1 MFIQHVCTYISCRQ
15 KFQHSPPCLKCSLR
29 GFAAVQR
36 VTVAYIVFHFL
47 RCCFDYSRR
56 LLSVQCCLL
65 ALLCCKIR
73 NLRNQIWMCMR
84 VYIYMYTY
92 VSIHIEGREKER
104 KRERESERRACMC
117 IYIYMAFLYY
127 IPSWSILLK
136 YIKLQYYI
144 WVVFVCIYV
153 CMYVCVR
160 VCVCV
165 CAYADVVRVACMTH
179 KDRSSK
185 AQKP

>member
-1 MFIQHVCTYISCRQ
+1 MYIYFMSPKISTFATLLKMLVAWFRCCSTRHSCLYRVPLSAVLLRLQPAVAFGSVLPSGIAVKYGTYGTRYGCVCVCTYTCTHMYLSIS
-15 KFQHSPPCLKCSLR
+15 K
-29 GFAAVQR
+29 G
-36 VTVAYIVFHFL
+36 
-47 RCCFDYSRR
+47 
-56 LLSVQCCLL
+56 
-65 ALLCCKIR
+65 
-73 NLRNQIWMCMR
+73 
-84 VYIYMYTY
+84 
-92 VSIHIEGREKER
+92 ER
-104 KRERESERRACMC
+104 KRERERESERRACMC

-127 IPSWSILLK
+127 IPSCSILLK